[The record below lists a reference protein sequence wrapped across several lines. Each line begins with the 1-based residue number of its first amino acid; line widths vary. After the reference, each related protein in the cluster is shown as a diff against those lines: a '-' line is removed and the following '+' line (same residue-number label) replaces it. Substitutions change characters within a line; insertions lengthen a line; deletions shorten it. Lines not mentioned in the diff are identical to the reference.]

1 MSFEKRLSELYED
14 CTLYDK
20 NRRMILMINPHL
32 VMNRKLAIKDIE
44 RIKQLHMIRLKLF
57 DLMNHT
63 FCYKILQ
70 ISVERLENLEFALQR
85 AWHFSEDRLLH
96 SWWFQAPYCTCP
108 KNENWEHWGI
118 KRIIN
123 PNCILHRKE

>member
-1 MSFEKRLSELYED
+1 MSFEKRLADLYQD
-14 CTLYDK
+14 CTLFDGNGK
-20 NRRMILMINPHL
+20 FLMMLNPQL
-32 VMNRKLAIKDIE
+32 VMNQKLTIDEINELKTLHLI
-44 RIKQLHMIRLKLF
+44 RIKLFERMEKTTDKHQL
-57 DLMNHT
+57 N
-63 FCYKILQ
+63 
-70 ISVERLENLEFALQR
+70 ISTHLLENLEFALQR
-85 AWHFSEDRLLH
+85 AWHFKEDRLLH